1 LEAFFAMN
9 PPNHLV
15 HDIIIPSTLESERL
29 LLRPYR
35 FTDAPVLAQTIE
47 EERERLRE
55 DFPDRVSSVHSTR
68 DAELFITEKS
78 RQWKGRE
85 AFHFGIWERGGER
98 YAGEI
103 CLRSIDWRVPRA
115 DVGYYLCRRF
125 ERKGIMVEALRKMI
139 PLAFDVL
146 QIRKMQ
152 IRCAVSNVRSRRVAE
167 RCGFRLEGVLRND
180 AVRADGAT
188 LVNVVYY
195 GLTPDDRRGHKLR
208 PPDAGGLTGGA

>member
-1 LEAFFAMN
+1 MN
-9 PPNHLV
+9 PHTFVADDLIV
-15 HDIIIPSTLESERL
+15 PSRLESERL

-35 FTDAPVLAQTIE
+35 FTDAAVLAQAIK
-47 EERERLRE
+47 EERERLRD
-55 DFPDRVSSVHSTR
+55 DFPDRASSVHSTR

-85 AFHFGIWERGGER
+85 AFHFGIWEREGER

-115 DVGYYLCRRF
+115 DIGYYLCQRF

-139 PLAFDVL
+139 PFAFDVL
-146 QIRKMQ
+146 HLRKMQ
-152 IRCAVSNVRSRRVAE
+152 IRCAVSNVRSRKVAE
-167 RCGFRLEGVLRND
+167 RCGFRPEGVLRND
-180 AVRADGAT
+180 AVRADGTT

-195 GLTPDDRRGHKLR
+195 GLTPDDRRESKLR
-208 PPDAGGLTGGA
+208 PPDSRDLA